1 MTYPRIGKVI
11 CMCSGDLSPV
21 RRLCE
26 WLKSIHVKGEYLGVV
41 LVKAGPIFDRSLD
54 TLDEIVNYLERNGV
68 RRDWMGF
75 VVTRCPQVLALSMEE
90 LECRVKFYLDMGMNG
105 NDFGTMVFDYPR
117 VLGFYSLEDMNS
129 KVFELREYSCLLFIS
144 SDVLLLRPSCR

>member
-1 MTYPRIGKVI
+1 MTYPQIGKVI
-11 CMCSGDLSPV
+11 CMCSGDLTPV
-21 RRLCE
+21 RHLCE

-41 LVKAGPIFDRSLD
+41 LVKAGPIFDRSLE

-68 RRDWMGF
+68 RNDWLGF
-75 VVTRCPQVLALSMEE
+75 VVTRCPQVLTLSMEE
-90 LECRVKFYLDMGMNG
+90 LEFRVKFYLDMGMNG

-129 KVFELREYSCLLFIS
+129 KVFELREYSWLLFINS
-144 SDVLLLRPSCR
+144 NVLLLRPSCR